1 MAKYGQLQPE
11 DFFRADASGLG
22 RDYALAIAWI
32 AQSEMEDVPA
42 REFRKSVAKLRK
54 IGIEMTI
61 ESVLGATLA
70 ERIRKN
76 RYRSKS
82 KDIADK
88 KDVPRDVPVD
98 VPVDVPKDVAS
109 RSRSRSRNATPTEQ
123 RAASPRYGFS
133 KTACLQAWNDA
144 IAEATGKPSC
154 ATGMATATRAQTFH
168 RVVYGNSE
176 TFADVVRRRIAASQ
190 SMNLHWVMNDYASDI
205 ERAGQKAKTQA
216 QTQEEWFASIGIPH
230 YSQVRQ

>member
-1 MAKYGQLQPE
+1 MARYAQMHTDDGLAVLKAGLAKEFVLALTFIAQHE
-11 DFFRADASGLG
+11 DASIPV
-22 RDYALAIAWI
+22 REYQKAVKKLA
-32 AQSEMEDVPA
+32 E
-42 REFRKSVAKLRK
+42 
-54 IGIEMTI
+54 IGVEITLQRAI
-61 ESVLGATLA
+61 GKTLA
-70 ERIRKN
+70 DN
-76 RYRSKS
+76 ARSKRYYEKTQDKA
-82 KDIADK
+82 KDSHVRTNAR
-88 KDVPRDVPVD
+88 PRVEPHTN
-98 VPVDVPKDVAS
+98 PLPS
-109 RSRSRSRNATPTEQ
+109 PSPNATPTEQ